1 MRSIAGFN
9 GSAINGSFS
18 AGEPISASALNK
30 LASGVGQAM
39 TMPSNDVQFMG
50 NTGGTA
56 YALGQQVYYAPTA
69 NPLDPQINGDK
80 VTIVPGTVN
89 RYIPKIGTVYID
101 ATPPP
106 QITVNDNG
114 YILVK
119 VTYEVNKYFPRTAEI
134 VFMAV
139 SSPPADTNT
148 ESYYPLATVTKT
160 TISGTDYY
168 SLGVFGYNSNLVV
181 NRLKAGA
188 NIATWWWDIVR

>member
-1 MRSIAGFN
+1 MRSLTGFN
-9 GSAINGSFS
+9 SNALQGAFGK
-18 AGEPISASALNK
+18 GQPISATALNK
-30 LASGVGQAM
+30 LGTAADLAQTVM
-39 TMPSNDVQFMG
+39 SNDFTFFAG
-50 NTGGTA
+50 NSGTGYGLPQDVINAST
-56 YALGQQVYYAPTA
+56 L
-69 NPLDPQINGDK
+69 NPLDPVISGDK
-80 VTIVPGTVN
+80 VTITPGTVN

-160 TISGTDYY
+160 TVSGTDYY
-168 SLGVFGYNSNLVV
+168 SLSIFGNNSNLVV

-188 NIATWWWDIVR
+188 NIATWWWDVVR